1 MLLDQIEESCFCGSG
16 SKSDPDT
23 FPEGPTRDLFLAYQT
38 CRASKYPKNTYLK
51 KNIKLKLKF
60 AMCMALL
67 PYKITPPPNPK
78 THKI

>member
-1 MLLDQIEESCFCGSG
+1 VDL
-16 SKSDPDT
+16 DPDLT
-23 FPEGPTRDLFLAYQT
+23 KKIHFQKDPLEICFWLVKHVQPADT
-38 CRASKYPKNTYLK
+38 PKIHILK

-67 PYKITPPPNPK
+67 PYKIAPPPNPK